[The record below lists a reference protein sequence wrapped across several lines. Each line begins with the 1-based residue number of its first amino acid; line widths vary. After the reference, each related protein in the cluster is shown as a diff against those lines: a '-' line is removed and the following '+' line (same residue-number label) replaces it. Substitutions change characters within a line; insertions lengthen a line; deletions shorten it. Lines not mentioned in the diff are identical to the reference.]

1 MKFWGLITLVFILAL
16 AGFFLFLREARVIQI
31 STQENESSTTG
42 AVLANVP
49 LDTLVTPEAAEE
61 KPDLPPAGK
70 NSFGDLG
77 YQTQLSNPPAVIKGI
92 YVTGWT
98 AGSEKRINAL
108 VELIDKTEVNAIVI
122 DIKDYSGFISYDIN
136 DSQFESAGALKELRI
151 LKPNL
156 LIKKLHDHGIYAIA
170 RVSVFQDSILAKA
183 HPEWALKNKTT
194 GELWRDRKSLA
205 WMDPASKEV
214 WDYNVALA
222 KDALGRGFD
231 EVNFDYI
238 RFPSDG
244 NLQEIEYP
252 YWDGLRE
259 KHLAMRD
266 FFKYLRENLG
276 EAKISADL
284 FGLVTVAIDDLGI
297 GQKLEDALLYFDF
310 VAPMVYPSH
319 YANGVF
325 GFASPATHPYEIVHN
340 SILGAITKIKNFEF
354 GIPGDSSSTVNNSG
368 TLPAIKIREARAKLR
383 PWLQDFDLGAD
394 YDAEKIRAQ
403 MRGSDEAGGSGW
415 MLWDPKNIYTREA
428 LNLETQ

>member
-1 MKFWGLITLVFILAL
+1 MKFWGLITLVFVLAL
-16 AGFFLFLREARVIQI
+16 AGFFLFLGKTKVIQI
-31 STQENESSTTG
+31 STQENGSSTTG
-42 AVLANVP
+42 VVLVNVP
-49 LDTLVTPEAAEE
+49 PETLTVTKAIEE
-61 KPDLPPAGK
+61 KPVLPQSEK
-70 NSFGDLG
+70 NNIGDLSF
-77 YQTQLSNPPAVIKGI
+77 QSQLSNPPSVVKGI

-98 AGSEKRINAL
+98 AGSETRINSL
-108 VELIDKTEVNAIVI
+108 IELINKTEVNAIII
-122 DIKDYSGFISYDIN
+122 DVKDYSGFISYDIN
-136 DSQFESAGALKELRI
+136 DPRFESTGALKELRI

-156 LIKKLHDHGIYAIA
+156 LIKKLHDHGIYVIA
-170 RVSVFQDSILAKA
+170 RVTVFQDSILAKA
-183 HPEWALKNKTT
+183 HPEWALKNKNT

-252 YWDGLRE
+252 HWDGLRE
-259 KHLAMRD
+259 KHLTMRD

-284 FGLVTVAIDDLGI
+284 FGLVTVAVDDLGI
-297 GQKLEDALLYFDF
+297 GQRLEDALPYFDF
-310 VAPMVYPSH
+310 IAPMVYPSH

-325 GFASPATHPYEIVHN
+325 GFANPATHPYEIVNN
-340 SILGAITKIKNFEF
+340 SILGAIGKIKNFEF
-354 GIPGDSSSTVNNSG
+354 GIPSESSSTINGSG

-403 MRGSDEAGGSGW
+403 IRGSDEAGGAGW

-428 LNLETQ
+428 LNPES